1 MSKFE
6 ILNDI
11 LNKLNTVDALSFIS
25 RSSNIKKWDQFLEG
39 INYAPFLYSNSSI
52 NYQEEYRKNNF
63 KNYIDL
69 SSIIIF
75 KGSMIGIF
83 PLGVCFVEE
92 KYIIFSQTNF
102 NGLSEPP
109 PLNKPIFNSLYSE
122 KIINKVAREIYLII
136 NKIVQLLNIKEWR
149 SADNFEGFS
158 GITQWHLLSMT
169 NGAEVNLIHELYI
182 DLTLDLGFIKSKFR
196 KSYKSLIKEEKF
208 DLTSFVMS
216 KNDHKTWSEFKKLH
230 LYSAGKVTRS
240 DKSWEMH
247 FEDINNNCGMLIYI
261 RDEKGIFLGGG
272 FFNYSKDEAV
282 YSVAAY
288 NRDLFHLPLGHIVQF
303 RAINEFK
310 KRHIKWYRIGH
321 LPFKGDEVLPS
332 EKYLNIGI
340 FKKGFATQ
348 ILPKYIFKHKLL
360 DS

>member
-1 MSKFE
+1 MSQFE
-6 ILNDI
+6 ISNNI
-11 LNKLNTVDALSFIS
+11 LNQLNTLDDLSFIS
-25 RSSNIKKWDQFLEG
+25 RSSQIKQWDQFLEE
-39 INYAPFLYSNSSI
+39 ITYAPFLYTNSSI
-52 NYQEEYRKNNF
+52 LYQEEYRKNYF
-63 KNYIDL
+63 KNYLDL

-75 KGSMIGIF
+75 KGSMMGIL
-83 PLGVCFVEE
+83 PLGVCIIKE

-102 NGLSEPP
+102 NGLNEPP

-122 KIINKVAREIYLII
+122 KIINIVSIEIYSII
-136 NKIVQLLNIKEWR
+136 NKIVKLLNIKEWR

-158 GITQWHLLSMT
+158 GITSWHLLSMT
-169 NGAEVNLIHELYI
+169 KGAEVSLIHELYV

-196 KSYKSLIKEEKF
+196 KSYKSLIKEEKY

-240 DKSWEMH
+240 DESWRLH
-247 FEDINNNCGMLIYI
+247 FEDINNNCGMLIYL
-261 RDEKGIFLGGG
+261 RDKEGSFLGGG

-288 NRDLFHLPLGHIVQF
+288 NRDFFHLPLGHIVQF
-303 RAINEFK
+303 RAINELK
-310 KRHIKWYRIGH
+310 KRGIKSYRIGH

-340 FKKGFATQ
+340 FKKGFATK
-348 ILPKYIFKHKLL
+348 ILPKYIFKHKSL
-360 DS
+360 DM

>member
-11 LNKLNTVDALSFIS
+11 LNKLNTVDDLSFIS

-39 INYAPFLYSNSSI
+39 IKYAPFLYSNSSI
-52 NYQEEYRKNNF
+52 NYQEEYRKNDF

-122 KIINKVAREIYLII
+122 KIINIVSIEIYSII
-136 NKIVQLLNIKEWR
+136 NKIVKLLNIKEWR

-158 GITQWHLLSMT
+158 GITSWHLLSMT
-169 NGAEVNLIHELYI
+169 KGAEVSLIHELYV
-182 DLTLDLGFIKSKFR
+182 DFLFR
-196 KSYKSLIKEEKF
+196 KTKI
-208 DLTSFVMS
+208 
-216 KNDHKTWSEFKKLH
+216 
-230 LYSAGKVTRS
+230 
-240 DKSWEMH
+240 
-247 FEDINNNCGMLIYI
+247 I
-261 RDEKGIFLGGG
+261 R
-272 FFNYSKDEAV
+272 
-282 YSVAAY
+282 
-288 NRDLFHLPLGHIVQF
+288 FHLNWIV
-303 RAINEFK
+303 
-310 KRHIKWYRIGH
+310 
-321 LPFKGDEVLPS
+321 S
-332 EKYLNIGI
+332 YL
-340 FKKGFATQ
+340 KGFHYKNV
-348 ILPKYIFKHKLL
+348 PE
-360 DS
+360 